1 MKIIRDGKEFELTE
15 QELFDAYREME
26 YRYDMEDLENVCEVN
41 EYNLTD
47 SEKEVIVERYRDKFE
62 SEDWFDQLTYWCEEV
77 IRERKC

>member
-62 SEDWFDQLTYWCEEV
+62 SEDWFGQLAYWCEKI